1 MAVPG
6 ADGGKGEENQRREE
20 KKIHRGYQLEP
31 EVYNLE
37 VGRSRIAVKYVP
49 SGVAPE

>member
-1 MAVPG
+1 MG
-6 ADGGKGEENQRREE
+6 ERGKRIKGGKRE

-37 VGRSRIAVKYVP
+37 VGRSRVAV
-49 SGVAPE
+49 VA